1 MCYGT
6 NTMTLDQLITKLQKL
21 KDAGK
26 GDLPVYARH
35 GASGDCSKVGSPHV
49 TDEYGDQGPFDVQG
63 EYISIYVGS

>member
-1 MCYGT
+1 
-6 NTMTLDQLITKLQKL
+6 MTLSQFIERLQKL

-35 GASGDCSKVGSPHV
+35 GASGDCSKVGSPHL
-49 TDEYGDQGPFDVQG
+49 TDRIDDQGPFDVDG